1 MRWGHWFGRGVPF
14 RSLLP
19 APRGHDLAIDLGT
32 ANTVVYRRGEGVVA
46 FEPSVVAIEERTEA
60 VVAIGQEARRMIG
73 RTPASIRAIRPLRHG
88 VIADFEVTEQ
98 MLRYFIRRGREGWLG
113 SPRVVLCVPSGVT
126 EVERRAVVEAA
137 VGAGARRAYL
147 IEEPMAGA
155 IGAGLPVGEAAGS
168 MVVDIGGGTT
178 EVAVISLG
186 GMVVSRSLRVGGYEL
201 DEAIVR
207 HLREQQRLVVGQER
221 AEEVKIE
228 IGATLVDERA
238 VGGVAVGGPETEVAG
253 RDLMTGLLRRRT
265 ITAAE
270 VGQAIERPV
279 AQIVEAVMATL
290 EQTPPELAADLSERG
305 LVLVGGGA
313 LLGGIADRLR
323 RETRLPIH
331 IADSPLTCVAIGA
344 GRSLEELSTYER
356 TAPSRSPRHPGR
368 RSRVGGAS

>member
-1 MRWGHWFGRGVPF
+1 MF
-14 RSLLP
+14 P

-46 FEPSVVAIEERTEA
+46 FEPSVVAIDEQTEA
-60 VVAIGQEARRMIG
+60 VVAIGQDARRMIG

-137 VGAGARRAYL
+137 VAAGARHAYL

-168 MVVDIGGGTT
+168 MVVDIGGGTS

-207 HLREQQRLVVGQER
+207 HLREEQGLVVGHER
-221 AEEVKIE
+221 AEELKIE
-228 IGATLVDERA
+228 IGAVLVGDQPLGAEA
-238 VGGVAVGGPETEVAG
+238 VGGSQTEVAG
-253 RDLMTGLLRRRT
+253 RDRTTGLLRRRT

-270 VGQAIERPV
+270 VGHAIERPV
-279 AQIVEAVMATL
+279 AQIVEATIATL
-290 EQTPPELAADLSERG
+290 EQTPPELAADVGERG

-313 LLGGIADRLR
+313 LLGGMAERLR
-323 RETRLPIH
+323 RETRLPVQ

-344 GRSLEELSTYER
+344 GRSLEEISTYER
-356 TAPSRSPRHPGR
+356 TALSRKP
-368 RSRVGGAS
+368 